1 MQTMHNITVEV
12 LGMQEVWKRG
22 LKHIPAKGMFLK
34 PGDMAV
40 MSADGYPVIVST
52 AGEEMLVAH
61 AERADVVDAII
72 EAFRKLGISP
82 LDISMSIQLH
92 APGQDDPFLDKA
104 IEAGLRKVWAVARC
118 PIAEFLVRA
127 DAGVGGENFVAI
139 RRDN

>member
-1 MQTMHNITVEV
+1 MHNITVEV

-22 LKHIPAKGMFLK
+22 LKHIPAHGMFLK
-34 PGDMAV
+34 PGDTAV

-61 AERADVVDAII
+61 AECTDVVGAII
-72 EAFRKLGISP
+72 EAFKKLGISP

-92 APGQDDPFLDKA
+92 APEQEGPFMDKA
-104 IEAGLRKVWAVARC
+104 IEAGLRKVWTVATC
-118 PIAEFLVRA
+118 PIAEFLARA
-127 DAGVGGENFVAI
+127 DAAIGGQNFVAL